1 VVSDEDA
8 FNCLD
13 LSDDDQKRLKM
24 SLERLIFAATKEV
37 VVLKDSETLV
47 EWLSDFRVGTDTA
60 KMASKEAR
68 PQDLGLLREKLIRLE
83 RPEKGAQNVV
93 KKEEA
98 TRTTR
103 SMTTATPTATTQTVR
118 LEKPDYLGIQIFID
132 ALTDIEAI
140 SKLTLVS
147 EDEPNFTPIG
157 FELLDYR
164 VTNTVPVSQRRGAHY
179 KRKTT
184 RVSNRLRKALEHA
197 NKDNSRGYSAPSQL
211 PPEDNAKDNRKRPPL
226 PLPVNRTTPPRR
238 KKQKVRRRCC
248 VPWCDEWLP
257 DRPNMIPRI
266 TKPAED
272 ASDKRIITYNVRRF
286 VRNEFRDR
294 LGYKRV
300 PEPGKEKEILRYCD
314 KHKMVSVTGKGVNVI
329 LPNHRSQYVRIPPF
343 LAPLPT
349 GGKGFGTPA
358 KRDSKGVS
366 WTRQMIRHVTDT
378 KTNNEFGL
386 AMQQKHEMEDL
397 ESGMQALSD
406 ISPCLLKE
414 VGLDVHYTGAVG
426 AMNVPL
432 WDIQKE
438 KKEKLRLQETRTIVK
453 LDDLI
458 PSEVKRR
465 TGFRDL
471 PSLLCYAMVVCNGD
485 VELLLQTSSK
495 LTWLE
500 EWLFYFEMKYGRT
513 FNRWVDLET
522 AYKCSTKPL
531 RKVWVKRVSLE
542 LTTRDRWPMYASHD
556 EDKKFRDKKWD
567 EKFDTENNQKRIV
580 MHDATAIPWMT
591 PANANQQRALFSDYY
606 GTCCAKAGVSNQLC
620 GWIRGMPLMTGRI
633 TDSQMVKDSNI
644 LAEQRK
650 FSEAE
655 QNHSDIPFTNVFD
668 KGFRNVLDALKEGQ
682 KCVQPTYSKGDS
694 QFTGEET
701 LYSALIAMIRSG
713 NERAVKRC
721 KMSWFVK
728 RGCAFQ
734 LWDTS
739 LVCDHWEAW
748 TFQVNF
754 MYDKFL

>member
-226 PLPVNRTTPPRR
+226 PLPVNPTTPPRR

-286 VRNEFRDR
+286 VRN
-294 LGYKRV
+294 
-300 PEPGKEKEILRYCD
+300 
-314 KHKMVSVTGKGVNVI
+314 
-329 LPNHRSQYVRIPPF
+329 
-343 LAPLPT
+343 
-349 GGKGFGTPA
+349 
-358 KRDSKGVS
+358 
-366 WTRQMIRHVTDT
+366 
-378 KTNNEFGL
+378 
-386 AMQQKHEMEDL
+386 
-397 ESGMQALSD
+397 
-406 ISPCLLKE
+406 
-414 VGLDVHYTGAVG
+414 
-426 AMNVPL
+426 
-432 WDIQKE
+432 
-438 KKEKLRLQETRTIVK
+438 
-453 LDDLI
+453 
-458 PSEVKRR
+458 
-465 TGFRDL
+465 
-471 PSLLCYAMVVCNGD
+471 
-485 VELLLQTSSK
+485 
-495 LTWLE
+495 
-500 EWLFYFEMKYGRT
+500 
-513 FNRWVDLET
+513 
-522 AYKCSTKPL
+522 
-531 RKVWVKRVSLE
+531 
-542 LTTRDRWPMYASHD
+542 
-556 EDKKFRDKKWD
+556 
-567 EKFDTENNQKRIV
+567 
-580 MHDATAIPWMT
+580 
-591 PANANQQRALFSDYY
+591 
-606 GTCCAKAGVSNQLC
+606 
-620 GWIRGMPLMTGRI
+620 
-633 TDSQMVKDSNI
+633 
-644 LAEQRK
+644 
-650 FSEAE
+650 
-655 QNHSDIPFTNVFD
+655 
-668 KGFRNVLDALKEGQ
+668 
-682 KCVQPTYSKGDS
+682 
-694 QFTGEET
+694 
-701 LYSALIAMIRSG
+701 
-713 NERAVKRC
+713 
-721 KMSWFVK
+721 
-728 RGCAFQ
+728 
-734 LWDTS
+734 
-739 LVCDHWEAW
+739 
-748 TFQVNF
+748 
-754 MYDKFL
+754 